1 MKDFGVTGSEDL
13 ILDKC
18 LGEGSKHLIMG
29 FVINPNTCMDQED
42 FSDEMI
48 KDSNAKVQF

>member
-1 MKDFGVTGSEDL
+1 MKDFGVTGSEES

-29 FVINPNTCMDQED
+29 FVISPNTCIDQED
-42 FSDEMI
+42 FSVKMV
-48 KDSNAKVQF
+48 KDSNAKVQI